1 MKFKIIKVEAT
12 NAYNI
17 TSEVKIW
24 DDNDVLIY
32 EGSMNFANNSTDPE
46 QAQQEIIQGITNK
59 YQQIIN
65 ERDAKLKEVAM
76 SMINQEITV

>member
-12 NAYNI
+12 TAYNI

-24 DDNDVLIY
+24 DDNDVLVY
-32 EGSMNFANNSTDPE
+32 EGSMNFANNSTDLQIAE
-46 QAQQEIIQGITNK
+46 QEIIQGITNK

-65 ERDAKLKEVAM
+65 ERDAKLKEVAE
-76 SMINQEITV
+76 SLINQVVEV